1 MAFTAA
7 GHRVTLALR
16 TTLVAAGVICLACGG
31 RPQSLTAPTTI
42 PLGANAQT
50 PTAVTPPAPVIL
62 PTAFLVGAGDIG
74 MCGSSGNAQATAK
87 LVDSIDGTVV
97 TLGDNAYPNG
107 TAANYKNCYDSSWGR
122 FKGRTKP
129 APGNHEYDS
138 DSTAQPYFDYFGA
151 AAGPVGAGYYSYDLG
166 NWHLVALNS
175 SAPVGPNSAQAAWL
189 RSDLA
194 ASSAKCELAYFHY
207 PLFSS
212 SEHGN
217 IQSMRAIW
225 QILYDAG
232 VDVVLSGHDHTY
244 ERFAPQTPDGAPDPA
259 AGIREFVVGTGGA
272 APYTFPNVRPNS
284 EVRLATNGVI
294 KMALKFGGYDWNFI
308 STSGPGD
315 SGSGTCH

>member
-1 MAFTAA
+1 MRFTAV
-7 GHRVTLALR
+7 GHRVTPALR
-16 TTLVAAGVICLACGG
+16 QTIVVAGVVCLACGG
-31 RPQSLTAPTTI
+31 RPQSLTSPTTI
-42 PLGANAQT
+42 PLSTNALT
-50 PTAVTPPAPVIL
+50 PTPDPTPAPVIL
-62 PTAFLVGAGDIG
+62 PTAFLVGAGDIA
-74 MCGSSGNAQATAK
+74 MCGSGGNPQATAK
-87 LVDSIDGTVV
+87 MVDSIDGTVV

-107 TAANYKNCYDSSWGR
+107 TAANYKSCYDTSWGR

-166 NWHLVALNS
+166 NWHVIALNS
-175 SAPVGPNSAQAAWL
+175 SAPVGANSAQAAWL
-189 RSDLA
+189 KGDLSA
-194 ASSAKCELAYFHY
+194 NNAKCELAYFHY

-232 VDVVLSGHDHTY
+232 VDVVLSAHDHAY
-244 ERFAPQTPDGAPDPA
+244 ERFAPQTPDGAPDPTG
-259 AGIREFVVGTGGA
+259 GIREFVVGTGGA
-272 APYTFPNVRPNS
+272 PPYTFPNVRPNS
-284 EVRLATNGVI
+284 EVRLSTNGVI